1 MSQQL
6 RVYQLP
12 SSRHLEVLLRRMATD
27 QAPHGVSYRGGLRKQ
42 VHTTLPTSARRQS
55 AQRARTY
62 KGTPFAHVSKLGRG
76 CGGGSGLAGDLRHM
90 LTLTVLL
97 AVQMLI
103 LDQINAFYWIDM
115 LEGEEPR
122 TFKAIC
128 THLSKLDMSIF
139 ASKVC
144 ACCRL
149 PSPAFPGS

>member
-1 MSQQL
+1 
-6 RVYQLP
+6 
-12 SSRHLEVLLRRMATD
+12 
-27 QAPHGVSYRGGLRKQ
+27 
-42 VHTTLPTSARRQS
+42 
-55 AQRARTY
+55 
-62 KGTPFAHVSKLGRG
+62 
-76 CGGGSGLAGDLRHM
+76 
-90 LTLTVLL
+90 
-97 AVQMLI
+97 VQMLI

-149 PSPAFPGS
+149 PSPAFGARLVSWQCFEFVLECRTARRVHAVAAVHPTRARFAP